1 MSVHHAAAAFAV
13 TQPVVRRWLSLGLL
27 PGPPWTIQQLQE
39 VRDLTDPES
48 RRRGSRAAHSTM
60 ARWNSGCSC
69 TDCRRMQ
76 SDAARERGRA
86 RSQSHL
92 PVEVREQC
100 LAAPALAGHSGRC
113 SVILASPLTRCGDWP
128 RPIDPEWSE
137 KLETALTAARR
148 NDLKDGT
155 NAAYV
160 HGCVCEECREHQ
172 QIRMGRSR
180 GQVR

>member
-1 MSVHHAAAAFAV
+1 MIS
-13 TQPVVRRWLSLGLL
+13 PIR
-27 PGPPWTIQQLQE
+27 
-39 VRDLTDPES
+39 
-48 RRRGSRAAHSTM
+48 RAAVVALGRRT
-60 ARWNSGCSC
+60 AQWLAGILDVAAPIADGCKA
-69 TDCRRMQ
+69 TRPENGEGPGRRVTYPLRCE
-76 SDAARERGRA
+76 SSAW
-86 RSQSHL
+86 
-92 PVEVREQC
+92 P
-100 LAAPALAGHSGRC
+100 PALAGHSGRC